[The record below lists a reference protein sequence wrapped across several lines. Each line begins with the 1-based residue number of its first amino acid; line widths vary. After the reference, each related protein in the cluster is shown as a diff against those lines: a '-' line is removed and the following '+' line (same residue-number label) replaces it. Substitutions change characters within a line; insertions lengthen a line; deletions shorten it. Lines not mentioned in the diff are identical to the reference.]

1 MNEWEDQGKQGAE
14 EPEEQ
19 ERSVLFKNMMTDKDD
34 ERKTGRM
41 RSIQSAA
48 EAAKHAEERDE
59 FMEIF
64 RSIFEEMEKKEK
76 EEREKTEKKK
86 QKKLMQVRRV
96 DSSRLNVKDPP
107 FQNFRVRP
115 PRRRRSRR

>member
-1 MNEWEDQGKQGAE
+1 MNEWEDQGKPGAE

-19 ERSVLFKNMMTDKDD
+19 ERSVLFKNMMTDQDD

>member
-1 MNEWEDQGKQGAE
+1 MNEWEDQVKLGAE

-19 ERSVLFKNMMTDKDD
+19 GQSVLFKNMMTDKDD